1 MNDVLL
7 TNGELLAIKV
17 NFLTLYLIKK
27 QGIDKDSITLEN
39 REKKLAKIENKK
51 SREYFTLKDKIES
64 MQLEVAS
71 KMIYVILRSNGKMV
85 TFEEALMLCP
95 MDTEE
100 IQKLIMSF
108 KNEMEKVKKKEAMK
122 M

>member
-7 TNGELLAIKV
+7 TNGELLAVKV

-71 KMIYVILRSNGKMV
+71 KMIHIILRSNGKMV

>member
-7 TNGELLAIKV
+7 TNGELLAVKV

>member
-7 TNGELLAIKV
+7 TNGELLAVKV
-17 NFLTLYLIKK
+17 NFFTLYLIKK

>member
-7 TNGELLAIKV
+7 TNGELLAVKV
-17 NFLTLYLIKK
+17 NFYTLYLIRK

-39 REKKLAKIENKK
+39 REKKLAKIGNKK

-95 MDTEE
+95 LDTEE
-100 IQKLIMSF
+100 IRKLIMSF
-108 KNEMEKVKKKEAMK
+108 KTEMEKVKKKEAMK

>member
-7 TNGELLAIKV
+7 TNGELLAVKV

-39 REKKLAKIENKK
+39 REKKLAKIEDKK

-108 KNEMEKVKKKEAMK
+108 KTEMEKVKKKETMK

>member
-7 TNGELLAIKV
+7 TNGELLAVKV

-71 KMIYVILRSNGKMV
+71 KMIYVILRSNRKMV

-95 MDTEE
+95 LDTEE
-100 IQKLIMSF
+100 IRKLIMSF
-108 KNEMEKVKKKEAMK
+108 KTEMEKVKKKEAMK

>member
-1 MNDVLL
+1 MHDVLL
-7 TNGELLAIKV
+7 TNGEVLAVKV
-17 NFLTLYLIKK
+17 NFFTLYLIKK

-51 SREYFTLKDKIES
+51 SREYLTLKDKIEA

-71 KMIYVILRSNGKMV
+71 KMIYVILRSNGKLV

-108 KNEMEKVKKKEAMK
+108 KTEMEKFKKKEAMK